1 MGKIVPLI
9 GQLQWHNMKIPILMH
24 LMAKLEKHSSPGNT
38 FKLKTKNLRFSD
50 TLSRNPNLWDFGT
63 FNWSFTVERHENLE
77 FGGLSSFRPFT
88 LEK

>member
-63 FNWSFTVERHENLE
+63 FNWSFTV
-77 FGGLSSFRPFT
+77 GLMHFHTFAGT
-88 LEK
+88 